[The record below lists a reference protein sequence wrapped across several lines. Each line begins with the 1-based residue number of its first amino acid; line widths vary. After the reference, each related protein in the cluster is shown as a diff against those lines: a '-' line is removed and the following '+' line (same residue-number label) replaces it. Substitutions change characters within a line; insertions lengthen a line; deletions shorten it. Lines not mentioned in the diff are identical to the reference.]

1 MGCMRLLTIRS
12 DICKII
18 FAFILPPLGVFLE
31 RGCGA
36 DILINIC
43 LTILGW
49 IPGIIHAMYAPFPS
63 CLPRY
68 PIASVADPLQLRYIQ
83 VLDRAL
89 LSPAAPFGLRSAGPE
104 NRRFTPV

>member
-1 MGCMRLLTIRS
+1 MRFTIGCMRLLTIRS

-49 IPGIIHAMYAPFPS
+49 IPGIIHALYAPFPIS
-63 CLPRY
+63 RTIQLP
-68 PIASVADPLQLRYIQ
+68 ASLTR
-83 VLDRAL
+83 
-89 LSPAAPFGLRSAGPE
+89 RSYVI
-104 NRRFTPV
+104 FKY